1 MRKDKEEQKFE
12 DVMEIDFKN
21 MFKHW
26 FQLVAYKDPQHY
38 QDLEWEWEEEI
49 EKFIK
54 NPAKEYNYQLSIK
67 QEDDLFLEGEN
78 EEYFTNC
85 FGMRMKRMK
94 K

>member
-1 MRKDKEEQKFE
+1 MKKFE
-12 DVMEIDFKN
+12 LDISAIKAEPNFEGLFKG
-21 MFKHW
+21 W

-54 NPAKEYNYQLSIK
+54 NPAKEYNYQLSVK
-67 QEDDLFLEGEN
+67 QEDGLFLEGEN

>member
-1 MRKDKEEQKFE
+1 MKKIKYDISAIKAERHFE
-12 DVMEIDFKN
+12 M
-21 MFKHW
+21 MFKQW

-38 QDLEWEWEEEI
+38 QDLEWEWVEEI

-54 NPAKEYNYQLSIK
+54 NPEKEYKYQLSVK

>member
-1 MRKDKEEQKFE
+1 MKKFE
-12 DVMEIDFKN
+12 LDISAIKAEPNFEGLFKG
-21 MFKHW
+21 W

-54 NPAKEYNYQLSIK
+54 NPEKEYNNQLAIK
-67 QEDDLFLEGEN
+67 KEDDLYWQGEK
-78 EEYFTNC
+78 EENFTNC

>member
-1 MRKDKEEQKFE
+1 MKKYNEAHFEEL
-12 DVMEIDFKN
+12 FKG
-21 MFKHW
+21 W
-26 FQLVAYKDPQHY
+26 FRLVAYKDPQHY

-54 NPAKEYNYQLSIK
+54 NPEKEYNNQLAIK
-67 QEDDLFLEGEN
+67 KEDDLYWQGEK

-85 FGMRMKRMK
+85 FGMRMKRSK

>member
-1 MRKDKEEQKFE
+1 MKKFKL
-12 DVMEIDFKN
+12 DISEIKAQDFES
-21 MFKHW
+21 MFKRW
-26 FQLVAYKDPQHY
+26 FQLVAYNDPQHY

-54 NPAKEYNYQLSIK
+54 NPAKEYNYQLSVK